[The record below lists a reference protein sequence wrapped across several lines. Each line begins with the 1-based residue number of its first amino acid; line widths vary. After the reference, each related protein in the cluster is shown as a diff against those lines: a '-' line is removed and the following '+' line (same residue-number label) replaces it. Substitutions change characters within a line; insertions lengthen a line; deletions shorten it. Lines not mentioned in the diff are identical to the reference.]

1 VECSRCGRKEN
12 ALALCKNG
20 HFVCDECHR
29 QYILTI
35 VERECVKS
43 EIRHPIE
50 LAKHIFQLQGLH
62 MHGPEYHSIVPAIIV
77 TAYNN
82 IIEKEKNAM
91 VKEAI
96 ERGKAIQGGVCGS
109 HGACGAGI
117 GAGIACSV
125 IYGVTP
131 YSSIQ
136 RGGANRLTACALME
150 ISRYGGPRCC
160 KRDSVIALYTAMKH
174 FPQFEAMP
182 RIAYVCGQYM
192 DNTECI
198 RKECPRFPHMEEK
211 QSACNTI

>member
-1 VECSRCGRKEN
+1 MECSRCGRKEN

-43 EIRHPIE
+43 EIRDP
-50 LAKHIFQLQGLH
+50 
-62 MHGPEYHSIVPAIIV
+62 
-77 TAYNN
+77 
-82 IIEKEKNAM
+82 
-91 VKEAI
+91 
-96 ERGKAIQGGVCGS
+96 IQGGVCGS